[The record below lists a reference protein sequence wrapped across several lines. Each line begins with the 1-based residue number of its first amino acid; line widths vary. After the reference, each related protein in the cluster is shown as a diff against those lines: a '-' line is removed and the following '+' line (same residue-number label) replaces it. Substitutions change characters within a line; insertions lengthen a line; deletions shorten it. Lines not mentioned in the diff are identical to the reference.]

1 MPPWME
7 ERGAER
13 DRERRQREKKAGER
27 RQREGPREKKEGGRE
42 KERERVLAGG
52 MSEDTTRWIS
62 WCDTPASPHSVQHTT
77 TAHKTT
83 EHSHGTQTTAHSH
96 STHSHS
102 TQSHCGCRWTAL
114 RMTHPGPNGQ
124 ACMPPPL
131 SHLLPRSSLRVV
143 LSSLIT
149 LPYPSPLSS
158 LALTLTSTPL
168 PPHSALCPPAWPART
183 LPC

>member
-124 ACMPPPL
+124 ACMPPP
-131 SHLLPRSSLRVV
+131 
-143 LSSLIT
+143 
-149 LPYPSPLSS
+149 PLSS
-158 LALTLTSTPL
+158 PSSLLSPRCSFFSHHSPLPLASLFSRTHTHFHPTSTP
-168 PPHSALCPPAWPART
+168 
-183 LPC
+183 